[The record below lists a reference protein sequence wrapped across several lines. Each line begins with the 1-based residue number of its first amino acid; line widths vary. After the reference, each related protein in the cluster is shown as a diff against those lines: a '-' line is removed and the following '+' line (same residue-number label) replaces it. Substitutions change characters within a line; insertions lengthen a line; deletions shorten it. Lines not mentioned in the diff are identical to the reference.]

1 MAAFEECR
9 GRWGQNIIVIIDSLS
24 MFINCMAKYSSPA
37 SQSLQIAIRIKSIC
51 LYIFIFAAPD

>member
-1 MAAFEECR
+1 MKSA
-9 GRWGQNIIVIIDSLS
+9 GGDGGQNIIVITDSLS

-37 SQSLQIAIRIKSIC
+37 SLSLQITIRIKSIC